1 MPVRWR
7 RCAHGQFVTQTL
19 ISTSD
24 GSGESML
31 LNVMSFRFQR
41 VVLTSA
47 TLMGLCTLLVTLPGC
62 AIFNGFLDP
71 TTVGQFPTEYQ
82 ERGIRRVLTPRDT
95 PPGPA
100 GAQDP
105 QPEDLTPDFSEYRI
119 AVGDQI
125 QIVIDD
131 LLAQGLQEVVV
142 QAVNS
147 LGYVRIPR
155 LGSIKVLGMTEVE
168 VEQEIQRRLSESNIL
183 PDAVVRTTLQS
194 QTDRVYYM
202 IGSVV
207 AAGAYPIRKPDLRI
221 LEAIGLAQDIGPD
234 VRELYVIRR
243 TKPENARPGTE
254 LAPLD
259 DGLIIPPPTDD
270 EWSMNSNDF
279 LLASMASDP
288 RPADSDPNTT
298 ADLEAL
304 LSETNEETLVFDP
317 VTGEPIETN
326 DAPSVPDSAP
336 LVDSLPTDDQDFRWE
351 DVPVYEQAQRVIRID
366 VSALKAGDPRYNIV
380 IREGDVINV
389 PVDTGVFYIMGEIN
403 RPGVYAFS
411 GREITV
417 KQAISLAAGFSV
429 LAWPSRCEIIRRE
442 SGSDRQLTIPVNL
455 DQIFAGLEDDVLLR
469 NDDILNVGTHP
480 ISPFLFVIRNSF
492 RFTYGFGF
500 VYDRNF
506 ADIDSYSSQANP
518 RDRARNEAQLRGLP
532 F

>member
-1 MPVRWR
+1 MSLTTLGLRKTR
-7 RCAHGQFVTQTL
+7 RIAITT
-19 ISTSD
+19 D
-24 GSGESML
+24 
-31 LNVMSFRFQR
+31 NAAR
-41 VVLTSA
+41 SA
-47 TLMGLCTLLVTLPGC
+47 LVTLPMMLLMLPGC
-62 AIFNGFLDP
+62 ALFNGFLDP

-105 QPEDLTPDFSEYRI
+105 QPEDLAATYTEYRV
-119 AVGDQI
+119 APGDQL

-142 QAVNS
+142 QAANA
-147 LGYVRIPR
+147 LGYIRIPR
-155 LGSIKVLGMTEVE
+155 LGAVKVTGMTEIE
-168 VEQEIQRRLSESNIL
+168 VEQEVKRRLSEGKIL
-183 PDAVVRTTLQS
+183 PDAVVRVTLQT
-194 QTDRVYYM
+194 QTDRIYYM

-207 AAGAYPIRKPDLRI
+207 AAGAYPIRKPDLRL

-243 TKPENARPGTE
+243 NKLQDAAPGE
-254 LAPLD
+254 SPLPTD

-270 EWSMNSNDF
+270 EWSLNTNDF
-279 LLASMASDP
+279 MLASMATEP
-288 RPADSDPNTT
+288 TAADSDPNAV
-298 ADLEAL
+298 ADLESL
-304 LSETNEETLVFDP
+304 LSESNEETLVFDP
-317 VTGEPIETN
+317 VTGEPIKTETSSAEPQTQ
-326 DAPSVPDSAP
+326 DAPLAQDSTGE
-336 LVDSLPTDDQDFRWE
+336 DDFRWD

-366 VSALKAGDPRYNIV
+366 VRALKAGDPRYNLV
-380 IREGDVINV
+380 IRPGDVINV

-442 SGSDRQLTIPVNL
+442 HGSDRQLTIPVNL

-480 ISPFLFVIRNSF
+480 IAPFLFVIRNSF

-506 ADIDSYSSQANP
+506 ADVDSYSSKINP
-518 RDRARNEAQLRGLP
+518 DTIERQNTATRGLP

>member
-1 MPVRWR
+1 M
-7 RCAHGQFVTQTL
+7 
-19 ISTSD
+19 
-24 GSGESML
+24 
-31 LNVMSFRFQR
+31 
-41 VVLTSA
+41 
-47 TLMGLCTLLVTLPGC
+47 
-62 AIFNGFLDP
+62 FNSFLDP

-105 QPEDLTPDFSEYRI
+105 QPEDLTADYSEYRI
-119 AVGDQI
+119 APGDQI

-131 LLAQGLQEVVV
+131 LLAQGLQEVIV
-142 QAVNS
+142 QQANS
-147 LGYVRIPR
+147 LGYIRIPR
-155 LGSIKVLGMTEVE
+155 LGSIKIAGMTEIE
-168 VEQEIQRRLSESNIL
+168 VEQEIQRRLREGNIL
-183 PDAVVRTTLQS
+183 PDAIVRTTLQT

-207 AAGAYPIRKPDLRI
+207 AAGAYPIRKPDLRM

-234 VRELYVIRR
+234 IRELYVIRR
-243 TKPENARPGTE
+243 NQPEDAASDSALP
-254 LAPLD
+254 PMDD
-259 DGLIIPPPTDD
+259 DGLIIPPPTDG
-270 EWSMNSNDF
+270 EWSLNTNDF
-279 LLASMASDP
+279 MLASMASEP
-288 RPADSDPNTT
+288 TAADTDPNAT

-304 LSETNEETLVFDP
+304 LSESNEETLVFDP
-317 VTGEPIETN
+317 VTGEPIEMEPAPQ
-326 DAPSVPDSAP
+326 DAPVIPP
-336 LVDSLPTDDQDFRWE
+336 LAEDFPADDDFRWD

-366 VSALKAGDPRYNIV
+366 VAALKAGDPRYNVV
-380 IREGDVINV
+380 IRPGDVINV

-442 SGSDRQLTIPVNL
+442 RGSDRQLTIPVNL

-480 ISPFLFVIRNSF
+480 IAPFLFVIRNSF

-506 ADIDSYSSQANP
+506 ADIDSFSSQSNP
-518 RDRARNEAQLRGLP
+518 RDRERATEQLRGLP